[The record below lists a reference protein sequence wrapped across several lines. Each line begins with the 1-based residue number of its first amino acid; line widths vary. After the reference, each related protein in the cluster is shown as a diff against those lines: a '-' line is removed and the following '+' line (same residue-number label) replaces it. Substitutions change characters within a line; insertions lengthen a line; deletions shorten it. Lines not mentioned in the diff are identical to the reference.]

1 MINPLI
7 TTDPEDA
14 EWRSIRAIN
23 KFTDVIREEGK
34 EPIYRSTFDPKCVR
48 SILVRPDSPIEMK
61 LRIFVSV
68 DSRYRHVVVTSKLKG
83 PARWCW
89 RSRSARV

>member
-1 MINPLI
+1 MSINPLI

-34 EPIYRSTFDPKCVR
+34 EPIIPRLELEKLTTQMQRRNGRS
-48 SILVRPDSPIEMK
+48 
-61 LRIFVSV
+61 
-68 DSRYRHVVVTSKLKG
+68 
-83 PARWCW
+83 
-89 RSRSARV
+89 